1 MGTVYYEV
9 NSKRNKLDKP
19 ISKSNSFNK
28 KYNNENIMCEEF
40 DEGKLNE
47 SSKKGKKKIEKN
59 GEINDFIKEKNDK
72 KNNNKN
78 GVKIFY
84 DELLKQHNDIRTKF
98 QCQPLKLNNELKIFA
113 QKFADN
119 FDIYKESNFLDVN
132 YNNEKLGINYQ
143 IFKGD
148 ISGIYKICEDWINE
162 KNYYK
167 KDNDKKIDLTKYNSK
182 TKHFMQ
188 IIWKKTKEVGFG
200 VSQLNSDEKIFVAF
214 YYPAG
219 NIFNEFNE
227 NISIQNTM

>member
-1 MGTVYYEV
+1 MGITCYEV
-9 NSKRNKLDKP
+9 KPKRIESKKPNKP
-19 ISKSNSFNK
+19 ISKFNSFN
-28 KYNNENIMCEEF
+28 NEKIIGKEF
-40 DEGKLNE
+40 DEGKPNE
-47 SSKKGKKKIEKN
+47 PNKKGKKKIEIN
-59 GEINDFIKEKNDK
+59 GEINDFIKEEIIK
-72 KNNNKN
+72 KNNIKN
-78 GVKIFY
+78 DIKIIY
-84 DELLKQHNDIRTKF
+84 DELLKQHNDIRNKF
-98 QCQPLKLNNELKIFA
+98 KCLPLKLNNDLKILA

-119 FDIYKESNFLDVN
+119 FDILKESNFLNVN
-132 YNNEKLGINYQ
+132 YNNKQLGINYQ

-148 ISGIYKICEDWINE
+148 ISELNKICKDWVDE

-182 TKHFMQ
+182 TKHFTQ

-200 VSQLNSDEKIFVAF
+200 VSQLNNDEKIFVAF